1 MAVDPRFRGQGIGE
15 QLVLALHEEFRKR
28 QIDHYELSVDND
40 NLPTLS
46 LYQKLGARVE
56 REYWEDRVHRSR
68 LKNILR

>member
-15 QLVLALHEEFRKR
+15 QLVLAVHEEFRKR
-28 QIDHYELSVDND
+28 QIDHYELSIDND

-56 REYWEDRVHRSR
+56 EEYWEDRVHRSR
-68 LKNILR
+68 LKNIL